1 MSIERRIEMSFV
13 TVNKFGV
20 LINNSL
26 WLSFGSPPRLAY
38 FHDRRLNVY
47 AFEVGHLVVLYRIKR
62 KEN

>member
-1 MSIERRIEMSFV
+1 MSFV